1 MNTAYSYTYRC
12 TLLPHHLLF
21 TAVHADEL
29 ISGAE
34 AALGKGCSLFGGSPL
49 AFTTASAQSTS
60 ISDTSYA
67 ANDLAASRVFASA
80 RVGSDSR
87 PPSMHVGQGVVLAL
101 CRPSV
106 HAASAFTSATTPM
119 QCRGKVTKLVQGSSP
134 FSGAMKTVT
143 CIAEIDG
150 RRAFDVYAEWVGDNG
165 WRDEFD
171 EVVAQ
176 AKAWADAKSDASG
189 AMNWF
194 ALIKN
199 NNNNDVD
206 DAALERGA
214 AFGLVHGLGLSVMHP
229 TCCAAKG
236 CEGED
241 FKHLSII
248 GWGPE
253 GEAVSLPGV
262 TPKLGQTVTIMDCP
276 GGMVGARAHTA
287 TVAEKLLHEQGFEVD
302 TIRGA
307 FSFCCAA
314 NLQLEGTQG
323 CTDLAEKLG
332 GVLGWAPL
340 LGFIGGPELGRMPH
354 GGSEFGTFMY
364 GTVVWSDREQG
375 ISA

>member
-1 MNTAYSYTYRC
+1 
-12 TLLPHHLLF
+12 
-21 TAVHADEL
+21 
-29 ISGAE
+29 
-34 AALGKGCSLFGGSPL
+34 
-49 AFTTASAQSTS
+49 
-60 ISDTSYA
+60 
-67 ANDLAASRVFASA
+67 
-80 RVGSDSR
+80 
-87 PPSMHVGQGVVLAL
+87 
-101 CRPSV
+101 
-106 HAASAFTSATTPM
+106 M

-134 FSGAMKTVT
+134 FPGVAAVT

-150 RRAFDVYAEWVGDNG
+150 RRAFDVYVEWVEENG
-165 WRDEFD
+165 WRDDFD
-171 EVVAQ
+171 QVVAQ
-176 AKAWADAKSDASG
+176 ANARAYAKSDTSG
-189 AMNWF
+189 AMDWF
-194 ALIKN
+194 ALETNSN
-199 NNNNDVD
+199 NNIID

-214 AFGLVHGLGLSVMHP
+214 AFGLMHGLGLSVMYP

-253 GEAVSLPGV
+253 GEAISLPGV
-262 TPKLGQTVTIMDCP
+262 TPRLGQTVTIMDCP
-276 GGMVGARAHTA
+276 GGMDGARAHTA
-287 TVAEKLLHEQGFEVD
+287 TAAAKLLHEQGFEVD

-307 FSFCCAA
+307 FSFCCGA

-364 GTVVWSDREQG
+364 GTVVWSDREG
-375 ISA
+375 TGTSG

>member
-1 MNTAYSYTYRC
+1 M
-12 TLLPHHLLF
+12 
-21 TAVHADEL
+21 
-29 ISGAE
+29 
-34 AALGKGCSLFGGSPL
+34 
-49 AFTTASAQSTS
+49 
-60 ISDTSYA
+60 
-67 ANDLAASRVFASA
+67 
-80 RVGSDSR
+80 
-87 PPSMHVGQGVVLAL
+87 VLAL

-106 HAASAFTSATTPM
+106 NAASAFMSATTPM
-119 QCRGKVTKLVQGSSP
+119 QCRGTVTKLVQRNSP
-134 FSGAMKTVT
+134 FQGAPVT

-165 WRDEFD
+165 WRDDFD

-176 AKAWADAKSDASG
+176 ARARADAKGGASGERDASG
-189 AMNWF
+189 AMDWF
-194 ALIKN
+194 GLTNIHN
-199 NNNNDVD
+199 NNNNNNNVN

-214 AFGLVHGLGLSVMHP
+214 VFGLMHGLGLSVMHP

-241 FKHLSII
+241 FKHLSIL

-287 TVAEKLLHEQGFEVD
+287 TVAAKLLHEQGFEAD

-307 FSFCCAA
+307 FSFCCGA
-314 NLQLEGTQG
+314 NLQLDGTQG

-332 GVLGWAPL
+332 CVLGWAPL

-364 GTVVWSDREQG
+364 GTVVWSDREQST
-375 ISA
+375 SA